1 MKRLASV
8 DELNSAAFRS
18 FMSRVNDFAQ
28 EHGLRVHTD
37 WSKVWEYPWVWKY
50 LSHLHFPGLKVLDI
64 GSEISPMPWFLASL
78 GAEVWMTET
87 DPTHFSKWKELKEA
101 NDFAVHWDLLSG
113 PDLPM
118 ADEIFDLVTSFSVIE
133 HIEDKQSA
141 LDEALRVLKPGG
153 LFCLTFD
160 ICEASRGM
168 TFPEWNGRALDL
180 ETFDRLIWSRED
192 LQPLDPLAPWN
203 IEDMNAFREWNLQSA
218 PHHNYVVGGA
228 VFQKKQADSSVSL
241 REEKCLIRAHQLD
254 TGLGSGNTGDDA
266 MFLAAQA
273 RLEPE
278 FELSTEVHSLER
290 TAVLPQQ
297 VRYLSVED
305 SVAIEDSIREAD
317 LVFLIGD
324 TPVMDQ
330 WGLAWPL
337 LANVGK
343 LRLCHELGKPVHAL
357 GVGVDRLQDPEALQ
371 IFQEAYLP
379 IASWSVRSRHCKQ
392 ALLEMGVTDE
402 KIVVGADWAW
412 LLSPRIDSE
421 WANESLQKAGA
432 STDRLSIGVNLVNE
446 IWKEDV
452 EMKKAWG
459 VLLDRLIEKYDAQ
472 VFFFCN
478 ESREGDYF
486 DQAASAEV
494 REGMRHPSIMVPSRY
509 YEPNE
514 MISLLSCMK
523 LTLSQRYHF
532 TLFSVLADVYPIS
545 IQRGQKM
552 EGLNQE
558 LDLPFV
564 GDMSHLDEKSIEREI
579 EEVLKNTEAKMEPLR
594 VRRKHLETRAMNNLS
609 LLRY

>member
-8 DELNSAAFRS
+8 DEFNSAAFRS
-18 FMSRVNDFAQ
+18 FMTRVNGFAR
-28 EHGLRVHTD
+28 EHGLRVHTH
-37 WSKVWEYPWVWKY
+37 WSKVWEYPWVWQY
-50 LSHLHFPGLKVLDI
+50 LKHLHFQELKILDI

-87 DPTHFSKWKELKEA
+87 DPTHLSKWKELKEA
-101 NDFAVHWDLLSG
+101 NDFSVHWNLLSG
-113 PDLPM
+113 PGLPM

-160 ICEASRGM
+160 VCEASRGM
-168 TFPEWNGRALDL
+168 TFPEWNGMALNL
-180 ETFDRLIWSRED
+180 ATFDQLIWNRAD
-192 LQPLDPLAPWN
+192 LQPLDPLASWN
-203 IEDMNAFREWNLQSA
+203 IEDMDAFREWNLQSA
-218 PHHNYVVGGA
+218 HHHNYVVGGA
-228 VFQKKQADSSVSL
+228 VFQKKQEDSSVAL

-305 SVAIEDSIREAD
+305 SGAIEDSIRQAD

-337 LANVGK
+337 QANAGK

-371 IFQEAYLP
+371 IFQESYFP
-379 IASWSVRSRHCKQ
+379 IASWSVRSTNCKQ

-412 LLSPRIDSE
+412 LLSPQIDSE

-452 EMKKAWG
+452 EVKKAWG
-459 VLLDRLIEKYDAQ
+459 ALLDRLIEQYNAQ

-486 DQAASAEV
+486 DQAAATEV
-494 REGMRHPSIMVPSRY
+494 RQLMSHPSIMVPIRY
-509 YEPNE
+509 YQPNE
-514 MISLLSCMK
+514 MISLLSRMQ

-532 TLFSVLADVYPIS
+532 TLFSVLADVFPIS

-552 EGLNQE
+552 EGLNRE

-579 EEVLKNTEAKMEPLR
+579 EAVLKDTEAKTEPLR
-594 VRRKHLETRAMNNLS
+594 VRRKHLEARALNNLS

>member
-18 FMSRVNDFAQ
+18 FMTRVNAFAQ

-37 WSKVWEYPWVWKY
+37 WSKVWEYPWIWQY
-50 LSHLHFPGLKVLDI
+50 LSSLHFPDLKILDI
-64 GSEISPMPWFLASL
+64 GSEISPMPWFFASL

-87 DPTHFSKWKELKEA
+87 DSTHLPKWKELKIA
-101 NDFAVHWDLLSG
+101 HDFAVHWDLLSG
-113 PDLPM
+113 PGLPM
-118 ADEIFDLVTSFSVIE
+118 ADETFDLVTSFSVIE

-160 ICEASRGM
+160 VCEASRGM
-168 TFPEWNGRALDL
+168 TFPEWSGKALDL
-180 ETFDRLIWSRED
+180 ATFDQLIWSRED
-192 LQPLDPLAPWN
+192 LQPLDPLASWN
-203 IEDMNAFREWNLQSA
+203 IKDMEAFREWNLQSA
-218 PHHNYVVGGA
+218 AHHNYVVGGA
-228 VFQKKQADSSVSL
+228 VFRKKLQDTGPP
-241 REEKCLIRAHQLD
+241 IRPGRRTIRVHQLD

-273 RLEPE
+273 RLESE
-278 FELSTEVHSLER
+278 FELSTEIHSLKR
-290 TAVLPQQ
+290 TQVLPQE

-305 SVAIEDSIREAD
+305 SGATEASIRESD
-317 LVFLIGD
+317 MVFLIGD

-337 LANVGK
+337 LANAGK

-357 GVGVDRLQDPEALQ
+357 GVGVDRLQDPEGLR

-379 IASWSVRSRHCKQ
+379 IASWSVRSEHCKQ

-412 LLSPRIDSE
+412 LLRPQIDSE
-421 WANESLQKAGA
+421 WAGEVLQKAGA
-432 STDRLSIGVNLVNE
+432 STSKLPIGVNLVNE
-446 IWKEDV
+446 IWKDDV

-459 VLLDRLIEKYDAQ
+459 SLLDRLIEKYDAQ

-486 DQAASAEV
+486 DQAAAAKV
-494 REGMRHPSIMVPSRY
+494 RERMRHPSIMVPSHY
-509 YEPNE
+509 YEPE
-514 MISLLSCMK
+514 QMISLLSCMQ

-545 IQRGQKM
+545 IHRGQKM

-564 GDMSHLDEKSIEREI
+564 GDMTHLDEESMEREI
-579 EEVLKNTEAKMEPLR
+579 EAVLSDAEAKMGPLR
-594 VRRKHLETRAMNNLS
+594 MRRKHLETRAMNNLS
-609 LLRY
+609 LVRY